1 MTQQLSREH
10 LKDLVNSSKNGLEVA
25 EILLKMKPPCR
36 EGLLHT
42 VLEDVHYKTQ
52 MIALEFCAQE

>member
-10 LKDLVNSSKNGLEVA
+10 LKGLVESSKNGLEVA
-25 EILLKMKPPCR
+25 EILLRMKPPCR

-42 VLEDVHYKTQ
+42 ILEDVHCKTQ
-52 MIALEFCAQE
+52 KIVLEFCAE

>member
-1 MTQQLSREH
+1 MVQLSRSH
-10 LKDLVNSSKNGLEVA
+10 LKDLVESAKNGLEVA
-25 EILLKMKPPCR
+25 EILLKLQPQCR

-52 MIALEFCAQE
+52 KIALEYCAE

>member
-1 MTQQLSREH
+1 MTQQLSRSH
-10 LKDLVNSSKNGLEVA
+10 LKDLVESAKNGLEVA
-25 EILLKMKPPCR
+25 EILLKLQPQCR

-52 MIALEFCAQE
+52 KIALEFCAE